1 MQNEKCIKCDKLG
14 VVCSGPNFFLMTS
27 AEVVEWC
34 KERKK
39 HLRMTR
45 DKLKDFCG
53 VPMGTLNRF
62 FTGKNN
68 YFYFETARPILRVLA
83 GGAWAAD
90 NCLSNQCQ
98 IQDVPDTE
106 SVAKIEALEREN
118 EVLKRENEDLKAL
131 ILSAISGKLQNG

>member
-1 MQNEKCIKCDKLG
+1 MQNEKCIKCDNLG
-14 VVCSGPNFFLMTS
+14 VTCAGPNFFLMTS

-45 DKLKDFCG
+45 DKLKDSCG

-83 GGAWAAD
+83 GGAWDAD
-90 NCLSNQCQ
+90 NRISNMCQ
-98 IQDVPDTE
+98 LQYAPDVE
-106 SVAKIEALEREN
+106 LIEKIKDIEREN
-118 EVLKRENEDLKAL
+118 DILKRENEDLKAL
-131 ILSAISGKLQNG
+131 ILSALSGKIQN

>member
-1 MQNEKCIKCDKLG
+1 MQNEKCIKCANLG
-14 VVCSGPNFFLMTS
+14 VSCAGPNFFLMTS

-39 HLRMTR
+39 YLRMTR
-45 DKLKDFCG
+45 DNLKDICG

-83 GGAWAAD
+83 GGAWEAE
-90 NCLSNQCQ
+90 NCFSNQCQ
-98 IQDVPDTE
+98 IQVTPDAVIVSKLAE
-106 SVAKIEALEREN
+106 LEREN
-118 EVLKRENEDLKAL
+118 DILKRENEDLKAL
-131 ILSAISGKLQNG
+131 ILSALSGKLQN